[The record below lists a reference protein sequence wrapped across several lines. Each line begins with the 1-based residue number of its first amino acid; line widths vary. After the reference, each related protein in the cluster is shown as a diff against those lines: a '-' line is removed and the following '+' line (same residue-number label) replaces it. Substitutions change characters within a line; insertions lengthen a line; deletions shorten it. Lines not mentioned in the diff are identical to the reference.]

1 MSVVIAAGDV
11 AKLPVLLGALP
22 PVDEVIVVVGR
33 NDDTTRALPRGARV
47 IRQTRTGAGNAL
59 ACGVDASTGDVV
71 VALPGD
77 GSCDPAEM
85 PRLLDALRDGADV
98 VHGSRYLT
106 GRPGVFDMVVLW
118 FLRVLFDCRPT
129 DPGHGFRA
137 FWRDSAGQLG
147 LPRVAGLDPVR
158 GDGAEI
164 EPLLAVRTAS
174 SGLHGAEV
182 PITVHP
188 QASGSS
194 PFTAVRALIAEH
206 FERRRTARA
215 ATPASIVVLTGK
227 PSAAA
232 GKQSAATRKPA
243 AVNPASTH
251 PLINKPRA
259 STRPVSANGVTWPAP
274 NQRSAST
281 AADHTNSSGLL
292 PGAPGSVDRRT
303 GGERRNSDRARAT
316 GNQDRRR
323 ADLPFAGRGWGKP
336 RLDAPENLAR
346 RQWRDNRIDQNVRET
361 GAGRPNLRV
370 INGEGTGSATRR
382 NGHLRSV

>member
-11 AKLPVLLGALP
+11 SKLPVLLGALP
-22 PVDEVIVVVGR
+22 PVDEVVVVVGR
-33 NDDTTRALPRGARV
+33 NDDTTRALPRGART

-71 VALPGD
+71 VTLPGD

-85 PRLLDALRDGADV
+85 PRLLDALLEGADV

-137 FWRDSAGQLG
+137 FWRDSVGQLG

-174 SGLHGAEV
+174 SGLRGAEV
-182 PITVHP
+182 PTTVLSP
-188 QASGSS
+188 ASGSS
-194 PFTAVRALIAEH
+194 PLTAVRALVAEH
-206 FERRRTARA
+206 FERRRGARA
-215 ATPASIVVLTGK
+215 GAPSSIVVLTGK
-227 PSAAA
+227 PGAPSTA
-232 GKQSAATRKPA
+232 GKPA
-243 AVNPASTH
+243 AATAAPAH
-251 PLINKPRA
+251 PLINKPGA
-259 STRPVSANGVTWPAP
+259 GARPGVANGTTWPAP
-274 NQRSAST
+274 NQRSGT
-281 AADHTNSSGLL
+281 AADHPNSRGLL
-292 PGAPGSVDRRT
+292 PGTPGFVERRH

-336 RLDAPENLAR
+336 RLDAPDNLAR
-346 RQWRDNRIDQNVRET
+346 RQWRDNRTKQNVRDT
-361 GAGRPNLRV
+361 GGGRPNLRV
-370 INGEGTGSATRR
+370 INGEGTGPTTRR